1 MCLLSPRTVNRV
13 CPDQCR
19 SVTLCLFR
27 GKLRELKKTGD
38 AFELRAKEL
47 KALPKAT
54 KNAQDFLK
62 VARQAVGGWA
72 TTKPWLNA
80 TEVDTLKQ
88 EVQLLPVLR

>member
-1 MCLLSPRTVNRV
+1 MCL
-13 CPDQCR
+13 C
-19 SVTLCLFR
+19 R

-47 KALPKAT
+47 KALPKVT
-54 KNAQDFLK
+54 KNAQDFVK

-80 TEVDTLKQ
+80 TEVESLKQ
-88 EVQLLPVLR
+88 EVRPLLVLQ